1 MAICCYF
8 FILIPFFYLP
18 IFAALNSYNRR
29 CTVLVAS
36 KNKDMDNTILTT
48 EQLQAMADAIA
59 CRVALNTKEVLTF
72 DEACTYTGLSKSAM
86 YKHTMNA
93 TVPCYRPTG
102 KLVYFNRQELTN
114 WLLSNR
120 CSTQAEL
127 EDKAQHYCRKGVAL

>member
-1 MAICCYF
+1 ME
-8 FILIPFFYLP
+8 
-18 IFAALNSYNRR
+18 
-29 CTVLVAS
+29 
-36 KNKDMDNTILTT
+36 LTT
-48 EQLQAMADAIA
+48 EQLQKIA
-59 CRVALNTKEVLTF
+59 SIIAEKVALNSKEVLTF

-102 KLVYFNRQELTN
+102 KLVYFNRRELTN

-127 EDKAQHYCRKGVAL
+127 DDKAQNYCRKGVAL

>member
-1 MAICCYF
+1 ME
-8 FILIPFFYLP
+8 
-18 IFAALNSYNRR
+18 
-29 CTVLVAS
+29 
-36 KNKDMDNTILTT
+36 LTK
-48 EQLQAMADAIA
+48 EQLQEVANIIA
-59 CRVALNTKEVLTF
+59 EKVALNTKEVLTF

-127 EDKAQHYCRKGVAL
+127 DDKAQHYCRKGVAV

>member
-1 MAICCYF
+1 M
-8 FILIPFFYLP
+8 LI
-18 IFAALNSYNRR
+18 NE
-29 CTVLVAS
+29 
-36 KNKDMDNTILTT
+36 
-48 EQLQAMADAIA
+48 EQLQEVANIIA
-59 CRVALNTKEVLTF
+59 SKVALNTKEVLTF

-102 KLVYFNRQELTN
+102 KLVYFNRKELTN

-120 CSTQAEL
+120 CCTQAEL

>member
-1 MAICCYF
+1 ME
-8 FILIPFFYLP
+8 
-18 IFAALNSYNRR
+18 
-29 CTVLVAS
+29 
-36 KNKDMDNTILTT
+36 LTT
-48 EQLQAMADAIA
+48 EQLQKIA
-59 CRVALNTKEVLTF
+59 SIIAEKVALNSTEVLTF

-102 KLVYFNRQELTN
+102 KLVYFNRRELTN

-127 EDKAQHYCRKGVAL
+127 DDKAQNYCRKGVAL

>member
-1 MAICCYF
+1 ME
-8 FILIPFFYLP
+8 
-18 IFAALNSYNRR
+18 
-29 CTVLVAS
+29 
-36 KNKDMDNTILTT
+36 LTT
-48 EQLQAMADAIA
+48 EQLQKIA
-59 CRVALNTKEVLTF
+59 RIIAEKVALNSKEVLTF

-102 KLVYFNRQELTN
+102 KLVYFNRRELTN

-127 EDKAQHYCRKGVAL
+127 DDKAQNYCRKGVAL

>member
-1 MAICCYF
+1 MEIKEKQLQEVANI
-8 FILIPFFYLP
+8 I
-18 IFAALNSYNRR
+18 
-29 CTVLVAS
+29 AS
-36 KNKDMDNTILTT
+36 K
-48 EQLQAMADAIA
+48 
-59 CRVALNTKEVLTF
+59 VALNTKEVLTF

-102 KLVYFNRQELTN
+102 KLVYFNRQELVN

-127 EDKAQHYCRKGVAL
+127 DDKAQNYCRKGVVL

>member
-1 MAICCYF
+1 ME
-8 FILIPFFYLP
+8 
-18 IFAALNSYNRR
+18 
-29 CTVLVAS
+29 
-36 KNKDMDNTILTT
+36 LTT
-48 EQLQAMADAIA
+48 EQLQKIA
-59 CRVALNTKEVLTF
+59 SIIAEKVALNSKEVLTF

-102 KLVYFNRQELTN
+102 KLVYFNRRELTN
-114 WLLSNR
+114 WLLCNR

>member
-1 MAICCYF
+1 ME
-8 FILIPFFYLP
+8 
-18 IFAALNSYNRR
+18 
-29 CTVLVAS
+29 
-36 KNKDMDNTILTT
+36 LTT
-48 EQLQAMADAIA
+48 EQLQKIA
-59 CRVALNTKEVLTF
+59 SIIAEKVALNSKEVLTF

-102 KLVYFNRQELTN
+102 KLVYFNRQEHTN

>member
-1 MAICCYF
+1 MENQI
-8 FILIPFFYLP
+8 FISP
-18 IFAALNSYNRR
+18 
-29 CTVLVAS
+29 
-36 KNKDMDNTILTT
+36 
-48 EQLQAMADAIA
+48 EQLQEVANIIA
-59 CRVALNTKEVLTF
+59 SKVALNTKEVLTF

-127 EDKAQHYCRKGVAL
+127 ADKAQHYCRKGVAV

>member
-1 MAICCYF
+1 ME
-8 FILIPFFYLP
+8 
-18 IFAALNSYNRR
+18 
-29 CTVLVAS
+29 
-36 KNKDMDNTILTT
+36 LTT
-48 EQLQAMADAIA
+48 EQLQKIA
-59 CRVALNTKEVLTF
+59 SIIAEKVALNSKEVLTF
-72 DEACTYTGLSKSAM
+72 DEACAYSGLSKSAM

-102 KLVYFNRQELTN
+102 KLVYFNRKELTN

>member
-1 MAICCYF
+1 ME
-8 FILIPFFYLP
+8 
-18 IFAALNSYNRR
+18 
-29 CTVLVAS
+29 
-36 KNKDMDNTILTT
+36 LTT
-48 EQLQAMADAIA
+48 EQLQKIA
-59 CRVALNTKEVLTF
+59 SIIAEKVALNSKEVLTF

-102 KLVYFNRQELTN
+102 KLVYFNRRELTN